1 MTQYISRYSSGSHRP
16 WVTWKLPLPNV
27 LEITRKA
34 IIRINQSSKE
44 RYSEWHFEG
53 RLADS
58 QRQLSFHVIFQIK
71 NLTCTYAR
79 HLTSCGIDPLLIYQL
94 TTRQRSYILCLSATF
109 AIASPI
115 MKLVLYL
122 LCIVLHVSVLS
133 TSARI
138 FSWDNINYVYAFG
151 DSYSF
156 VQGTKGHANFRCVCA
171 CVCVYERER
180 NGQSFAKPSK
190 MILYSFIG
198 DKTNFAFTPQDLLQ
212 NEIIPRNVSL
222 SHSSPQKGDW
232 RRYIEPDKL
241 WGLKLGKQSGA
252 SEGLF
257 NLTDR
262 SRAAWISHWMFS
274 R

>member
-1 MTQYISRYSSGSHRP
+1 MFMEYQY
-16 WVTWKLPLPNV
+16 
-27 LEITRKA
+27 
-34 IIRINQSSKE
+34 
-44 RYSEWHFEG
+44 F
-53 RLADS
+53 S

>member
-1 MTQYISRYSSGSHRP
+1 MFMEYQY
-16 WVTWKLPLPNV
+16 
-27 LEITRKA
+27 
-34 IIRINQSSKE
+34 
-44 RYSEWHFEG
+44 F
-53 RLADS
+53 S

-156 VQGTKGHANFRCVCA
+156 VQGTKGHANFRCVC
-171 CVCVYERER
+171 VCEKRPIVC
-180 NGQSFAKPSK
+180 
-190 MILYSFIG
+190 
-198 DKTNFAFTPQDLLQ
+198 
-212 NEIIPRNVSL
+212 
-222 SHSSPQKGDW
+222 
-232 RRYIEPDKL
+232 
-241 WGLKLGKQSGA
+241 
-252 SEGLF
+252 
-257 NLTDR
+257 
-262 SRAAWISHWMFS
+262 
-274 R
+274 